1 MDWPLLV
8 VNCLYII
15 VMGSVAV
22 VECWRNIELEKEN
35 EKLKKRCAK

>member
-1 MDWPLLV
+1 MDLPV
-8 VNCLYII
+8 VVITCTCII
-15 VMGSVAV
+15 ILGAVAV

>member
-1 MDWPLLV
+1 MDWPVLV

-22 VECWRNIELEKEN
+22 VECWRNLKLEQEN
-35 EKLKKRCAK
+35 ARLRKRCAK

>member
-1 MDWPLLV
+1 MDWPVLV

-15 VMGSVAV
+15 VMGTVAV
-22 VECWRNIELEKEN
+22 VECWRNIILEKEN